1 MLKISDLQ
9 AKVDDQ
15 IIINDLNIHIQKGE
29 VHAIMGPNGAGKST
43 LAQVIAGNDNYTP
56 TKGSIKFNDTDLLQL
71 TVDERARK
79 GIFMGF
85 QYPVEIPGVSWLNF
99 LKAAVNSKR
108 KEQKLKDV
116 NAADFFRTVKE
127 KAKILS
133 IDENFLKRSVNDGFS
148 GGEKK
153 KLEILQMLLLDPEL
167 IILDELDS
175 GLDVDALKLVTRNVA
190 KYNNKEK
197 NSVLIITHYQRI
209 LRYIKPDFIHIFYNG
224 TIIKSGD
231 FSLAE
236 KIEEYGYE
244 QFLVAR

>member
-1 MLKISDLQ
+1 
-9 AKVDDQ
+9 
-15 IIINDLNIHIQKGE
+15 
-29 VHAIMGPNGAGKST
+29 
-43 LAQVIAGNDNYTP
+43 
-56 TKGSIKFNDTDLLQL
+56 
-71 TVDERARK
+71 
-79 GIFMGF
+79 
-85 QYPVEIPGVSWLNF
+85 
-99 LKAAVNSKR
+99 
-108 KEQKLKDV
+108 
-116 NAADFFRTVKE
+116 
-127 KAKILS
+127 
-133 IDENFLKRSVNDGFS
+133 
-148 GGEKK
+148 
-153 KLEILQMLLLDPEL
+153 MLLLDPEL

-175 GLDVDALKLVTRNVA
+175 GLDVDALKLVTRNIA